1 MILFC
6 TIQSEPPSVLRK
18 KIRMLD
24 KMETLKKLQ
33 QYSYYYNNPLAK
45 LADVPNTPGCNPTP
59 VCKKKEKD
67 MQSISLNPTI
77 RLEQPCMDT
86 FNATET
92 AQDHLTER
100 LSIATHDKKAAARKA
115 FGLENDD
122 RPRTP
127 QSFIDRI
134 LAGKFV
140 IPEDRKT
147 QNTYDPTDYI
157 IWRDPAIKKDEVGY
171 QIAEKAIEVA
181 SDDVMDIII
190 VKGNEAGLEAVNAFK
205 AKTFH

>member
-1 MILFC
+1 MNFE
-6 TIQSEPPSVLRK
+6 TIK
-18 KIRMLD
+18 A
-24 KMETLKKLQ
+24 LQ
-33 QYSYYYNNPLAK
+33 QCADYYNNQLAK
-45 LADVPNTPGCNPTP
+45 LANVPQTPGCNPTP
-59 VCKKKEKD
+59 VSKKKEKD
-67 MQSISLNPTI
+67 MHSISVNPTI
-77 RLEQPCMDT
+77 RLEQPYGMA
-86 FNATET
+86 FNAIET
-92 AQDHLTER
+92 AQEHLTER
-100 LSIATHDKKAAARKA
+100 LSNAANAKVSAARRA

-140 IPEDRKT
+140 IPEDRKNH
-147 QNTYDPTDYI
+147 NTYDPTDHI
-157 IWRDPAIKKDEVGY
+157 IWRDPAIKKDEDGY
-171 QIAEKAIEVA
+171 AAAKTAIDAA